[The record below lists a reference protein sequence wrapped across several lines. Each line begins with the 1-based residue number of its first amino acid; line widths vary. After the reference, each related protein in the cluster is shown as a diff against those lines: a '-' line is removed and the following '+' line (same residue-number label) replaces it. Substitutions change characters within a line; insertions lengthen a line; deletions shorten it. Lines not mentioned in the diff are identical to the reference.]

1 MQNGSSDDW
10 ARFFKTL
17 DFFFT
22 QVRQLATLLI
32 KAAMR

>member
-1 MQNGSSDDW
+1 MQNSSSDDW
-10 ARFFKTL
+10 LVFFKTL

-32 KAAMR
+32 KAAMK